1 MSQWSELQQHLG
13 YVFQDESRLIQ
24 ALTHRS
30 AGSKHNER
38 LEFLGDVV
46 LSAVITRWMFETY
59 PQFTEGQ
66 LSELRA
72 QLVNKKQLVVV
83 AKQLL
88 LNDALI
94 VGPGEKNALGHY
106 RESILANTVEALI
119 GAIFLDSDWQK
130 VDAVIRTW
138 YQPTFDKIG
147 PDGPIKHSKT
157 LLQEYAQGNQLTL
170 PEYHV
175 TRTVGRAHQC
185 VFYVRCQIAEL
196 HHTTHGH
203 GRSKQQA
210 EQVAA
215 QAYLIWLEEQKHGRA

>member
-1 MSQWSELQQHLG
+1 MSTASTLEAHLG
-13 YVFQDESRLIQ
+13 YAFQNAKLLTQ

-30 AGSKHNER
+30 AGAQHNER

-46 LSAVITRWMFETY
+46 LSAVITRWMFETH
-59 PQFTEGQ
+59 PDFSEGQ
-66 LSELRA
+66 MSQLRA
-72 QLVNKKQLVVV
+72 QLVNKKQLVIL
-83 AKQLL
+83 AKQLF

-94 VGPGEKNALGHY
+94 VGPGEKHAVGHY
-106 RESILANTVEALI
+106 RESILADAVEAVI

-130 VDAVIRTW
+130 VDAIIREW
-138 YQPTFDKIG
+138 YRPTFEKLD
-147 PDGPIKHSKT
+147 PDGPCKHSKT
-157 LLQEYAQGNQLTL
+157 MLQEYAQGNRLTL

-196 HHTTHGH
+196 NHTTHGH

-210 EQVAA
+210 EQMAA
-215 QAYLIWLEEQKHGRA
+215 QAYLIWLEDQKHGRS